1 MKHTIYNSL
10 TFSLSELTKEEF
22 LLTISFQVWVE
33 RWWREVKIFPR
44 DFDWFDFTLLEENRE
59 KWKEDGVENELL
71 RLGCKRDN
79 LKNISY
85 QNNMSEQFQFTTFR
99 TTQTNPVLVSMKMPK
114 ALPPTWKKN

>member
-1 MKHTIYNSL
+1 M
-10 TFSLSELTKEEF
+10 
-22 LLTISFQVWVE
+22 
-33 RWWREVKIFPR
+33 
-44 DFDWFDFTLLEENRE
+44 
-59 KWKEDGVENELL
+59 ENELL

-99 TTQTNPVLVSMKMPK
+99 TTQTNPVLVSMKMPR

>member
-1 MKHTIYNSL
+1 M
-10 TFSLSELTKEEF
+10 
-22 LLTISFQVWVE
+22 
-33 RWWREVKIFPR
+33 
-44 DFDWFDFTLLEENRE
+44 
-59 KWKEDGVENELL
+59 ENELL

-99 TTQTNPVLVSMKMPK
+99 TTQTNPVLASMKMPK

>member
-1 MKHTIYNSL
+1 M
-10 TFSLSELTKEEF
+10 
-22 LLTISFQVWVE
+22 
-33 RWWREVKIFPR
+33 
-44 DFDWFDFTLLEENRE
+44 
-59 KWKEDGVENELL
+59 ENELL

-114 ALPPTWKKN
+114 ALPPTWKKNYRQLFTPSPKI